1 MTPIG
6 HLAIGF
12 ALKPAG
18 PKLPLGVL
26 LAASWLLD
34 ILYFIFAFAG
44 LESVANLTN
53 PGAVPSPYSH
63 GLFMALIW
71 TGLAGLLAWR
81 IYHSRRAG
89 LVIGLVVFSHWVLDF
104 ISWNNLYLF
113 FKGSPQVGLG
123 LFNAL
128 GSGTIYIE
136 IGLFLVGMA
145 IYLVTRKRTAA
156 RNLIAGRGR

>member
-12 ALKPAG
+12 AAKPAG
-18 PKLPLGVL
+18 PKIHLGVL

-34 ILYFIFAFAG
+34 FLYFIFAFAG
-44 LESVANLTN
+44 LESVENLTK
-53 PGAVPSPYSH
+53 PGAVPTPYSH
-63 GLFMALIW
+63 GLFMALVW
-71 TGLAGLLAWR
+71 TTLAGLLAWR
-81 IYHSRRAG
+81 VYHSRRAG

-104 ISWNNLYLF
+104 ISWSNLNLF

-128 GSGTIYIE
+128 GAGTLYIE
-136 IGLFLVGMA
+136 IGLFIAGMA
-145 IYLVTRKRTAA
+145 VYLVTRKRTAA
-156 RNLIAGRGR
+156 GDLIANQGR

>member
-12 ALKPAG
+12 AAKPAG
-18 PKLPLGVL
+18 PKIHLGML

-44 LESVANLTN
+44 LESVKNLTN

-71 TGLAGLLAWR
+71 SSLAGLLAWR
-81 IYHSRRAG
+81 LYHCRRAG

-104 ISWNNLYLF
+104 ISWNNLFLF
-113 FKGSPQVGLG
+113 FDGSPKVGLG
-123 LFNAL
+123 LFNAMGADTL
-128 GSGTIYIE
+128 YIE
-136 IGLFLVGMA
+136 IGLFLAGIV
-145 IYLVTRKRTAA
+145 IFLTVPRA
-156 RNLIAGRGR
+156 RSTPQGH